1 MHQPVNG
8 MSMKPEEVEWFRQQ
22 MSDFIDIIG
31 DEVDGISISIK
42 PSNSQETI
50 TVVECDDA
58 DIIGQFVISL
68 LKIFETRA
76 EEGIY
81 APERKEVKPS

>member
-42 PSNSQETI
+42 PSNSQKTI

-81 APERKEVKPS
+81 APERKEPKPS

>member
-42 PSNSQETI
+42 PSNSQKTI